1 MTKPTTVAALA
12 IVVCIP
18 ALISFASGNMPAF
31 DLGLWYLA
39 ALVVIGAGAHVLQRL
54 VSRYSEMADRAAKTE
69 GEGEGE

>member
-1 MTKPTTVAALA
+1 
-12 IVVCIP
+12 
-18 ALISFASGNMPAF
+18 MPAF

-69 GEGEGE
+69 TEGEGE